1 MTGPRPVPCPRA
13 GCSGAVMVTGF
24 CDTCHRRPPAAPT
37 PTPPRSAAPR
47 PPAAPPTAPAT
58 MPTPPTVPDPTAPDR
73 AAPGRTAT
81 RPDPAGPDPAGPHPA
96 GPGAA
101 AGAGTEAGPG
111 PEPYAPGG
119 NAAALDRD
127 GLVLL
132 PHVPAP
138 DPAAAA
144 GTTARPPTGGRR
156 CGFQNCAGTIGIGYD
171 GEPAPDHGF
180 CPECGRPYSF
190 EPRLRPG
197 DEVGGHY
204 RVLGY
209 LAAGGLGWVY
219 LAEDTEVPDHLVVL
233 KGLINTSDAVARR
246 AAVEERRSLT
256 TLHHRDIVRIITFV
270 QHQAPG
276 EDEPTGYIVMEYI
289 AGRSLAWIRYAPEEE
304 LTAVFGRPFGIDH
317 VVTYGCKI
325 LGALEYL
332 HEQGLLYCDMKPD
345 NVIHYG
351 RDIKVIDLGAV
362 RRVDDRTS
370 GLVYTRDYAPPK
382 RERDQR
388 GFRIDTDLYTVGRTL
403 QALATR
409 TAPAPGLAAR
419 SFDALVRR
427 ATHPD
432 PAARFTSA
440 AEMSRQLWEV
450 LREHQALTWHEPYP
464 ERSTRFTP
472 TAVLFGAALGTVPAL
487 EHWTADRGAPTT
499 RPHPAPH
506 PTPGPASGP
515 APGGPS
521 GVGPGRAPG
530 AVPGGTG
537 SAADDPPP
545 PPPLPLAP
553 PDPREAARGLPVPIP
568 DPGDPAA
575 VLLAGLA
582 ADSPARIAEQARRD
596 PALATAETALW
607 LCRAYARAGD
617 PAEAGRWLRTARG
630 LGAGEYDW
638 RVSWHRGLLRL
649 TEGRVREAEEEFA
662 AVYAALPGEWAPKLA
677 LGHCAEY
684 LTADEP
690 GTGGHEDYYEAVWQR
705 DRTQGSA
712 AFGLVRARLRRGD
725 RQGALAVLDRVP
737 TTSRHHDAAR
747 VAAVR
752 VLAGR
757 LPDGG
762 PTADTLREAVVR
774 LDALGRAGERDG
786 AWDRLVT
793 EVRENA
799 LAFRPPGGWGPGFPA
814 GELLGPRDDER
825 ALRDLLSR
833 SLRNLADQAQDGDTR
848 GDLLDRAYAALPEP
862 RLRLV
867 PTRWRR
873 RRTPTTRTPTAT

>member
-1 MTGPRPVPCPRA
+1 MTSPRPAPCPRA

-24 CDTCHRRPPAAPT
+24 CDTCHRRPPAAP
-37 PTPPRSAAPR
+37 A
-47 PPAAPPTAPAT
+47 
-58 MPTPPTVPDPTAPDR
+58 PTAPDPTLPDR
-73 AAPGRTAT
+73 SAPGRSGT
-81 RPDPAGPDPAGPHPA
+81 RPDSAGRGPDASGPR
-96 GPGAA
+96 PG
-101 AGAGTEAGPG
+101 TGPG
-111 PEPYAPGG
+111 PAPYGPGG
-119 NAAALDRD
+119 SAAALDRD

-132 PHVPAP
+132 PHIPAP
-138 DPAAAA
+138 DPGTAA

-156 CGFQNCAGTIGIGYD
+156 CGFQNCTGTIGIGYD

-209 LAAGGLGWVY
+209 LAVGGLGWVY
-219 LAEDTEVPDHLVVL
+219 LAEDTKVPDHLVVL

-289 AGRSLAWIRYAPEEE
+289 AGRSLAWIRYAPDEE

-409 TAPAPGLAAR
+409 AAPASGLAAR
-419 SFDALVRR
+419 SFEALVRR

-464 ERSTRFTP
+464 ERSTRFAP
-472 TAVLFGAALGTVPAL
+472 TAVLFGSALGTVPAL
-487 EHWTADRGAPTT
+487 EHWTADRTAPAADRFDPAADRRARTAGPRATTAPTGDPT
-499 RPHPAPH
+499 GDPARH
-506 PTPGPASGP
+506 T
-515 APGGPS
+515 
-521 GVGPGRAPG
+521 
-530 AVPGGTG
+530 GGTTTG
-537 SAADDPPP
+537 AGGATTTGAGGAAGG

-596 PALATAETALW
+596 PALATAEAALW

-617 PAEAGRWLRTARG
+617 PTEAGRWLHAAQG

-649 TEGRVREAEEEFA
+649 TEGHVRAAEEEFA

-684 LTADEP
+684 LTADERRTD
-690 GTGGHEDYYEAVWQR
+690 GYEDYYDAVWQR

-712 AFGLVRARLRRGD
+712 AFGLVRAHLRRGD
-725 RQGALAVLDRVP
+725 RQGAVAVLDGVP

-747 VAAVR
+747 IAAVR

-762 PTADTLREAVVR
+762 PTVGTLREAVAR
-774 LDALGRAGERDG
+774 LDEMGRAGERDA

-799 LAFRPPGGWGPGFPA
+799 LACRPPGGWGPGFPA
-814 GELLGPRDDER
+814 GELLGPRDDGR
-825 ALRDLLSR
+825 ALRELLSR
-833 SLRNLADQAQDGDTR
+833 SLRNLADQAQDGATR
-848 GDLLDRAYAALPEP
+848 ADLLDRAYAALPEP

-867 PTRWRR
+867 PTGWRR
-873 RRTPTTRTPTAT
+873 RKATTAPG